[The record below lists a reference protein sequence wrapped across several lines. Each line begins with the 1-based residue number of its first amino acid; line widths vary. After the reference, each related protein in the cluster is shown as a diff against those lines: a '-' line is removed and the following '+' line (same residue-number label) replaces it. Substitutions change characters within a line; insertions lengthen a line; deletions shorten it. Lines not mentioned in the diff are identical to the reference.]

1 MKSKYSDKLDVK
13 LNHIFIIILS
23 VLFISGCG
31 PQPVAQSLLTSG
43 NSTTIVAQ
51 TPAVDEGQLDIQ
63 PDNASMSVNID
74 NSDRVEITGNC
85 KDLDRK
91 KNRIIVEVFAGE
103 DETVTPYI
111 SNSLSDKCQTT
122 AAGLSTNSKCF
133 WVTKGIGLVE
143 DQGLPTE
150 RNFPQC
156 HNGRFGFSI
165 KLGKMLETATPGI
178 YSKYTVRFK
187 LRTLDGIL
195 SDTAW
200 NKVLVDRNMNNPV
213 INSVIV
219 DQIGYSCLLKMSPAR
234 FNFGITYN
242 IKRTVTDIT
251 GTSAPVVLNDLGP
264 LTTDIL
270 LYPDTTSDSAF
281 NWKDD
286 RNVNSHASSSG
297 SYGALAGVTYNYTL
311 EATENN
317 FTYTV
322 PQTRVSNSVSCTLFP
337 LSVYLASAPVNFT
350 CDMAILGNYPNNLQ
364 RADIQWARSTQQGW
378 TGPNSDNNN
387 PAQFTTAGCAADPGV
402 GCKEVGFPN
411 NGATYYY
418 AVREI
423 RPAPNGQIGKWSPTA
438 ACKPAP

>member
-1 MKSKYSDKLDVK
+1 MK

-51 TPAVDEGQLDIQ
+51 TPVVDEGQLDIQ
-63 PDNASMSVNID
+63 PDNSSMSVNVD

-91 KNRIIVEVFAGE
+91 KNRIIVEAFAGE
-103 DETVTPYI
+103 DETATPYI
-111 SNSLSDKCQTT
+111 SNALTDKCQTT
-122 AAGLSTNSKCF
+122 AAGLLVTDKCF
-133 WVTKGIGLVE
+133 WVTKGIGIVE
-143 DQGLPTE
+143 DLGLPTE

-165 KLGKMLETATPGI
+165 KLGKMLEVPATPGV

-213 INSVIV
+213 INSVIA
-219 DQIGYSCLLKMSPAR
+219 DQIGYSCLLKMSPSR

-251 GTSAPVVLNDLGP
+251 GTSAPVVLNNLNP

-270 LYPDTTSDSAF
+270 INPDTMSDSAF

-286 RNVNSHASSSG
+286 RNVMSHAWSSG
-297 SYGALAGVTYNYTL
+297 SYGGFAGVTYSYTL

-317 FTYTV
+317 SYTIPYV
-322 PQTRVSNSVSCTLFP
+322 TPQVKTSNSVSCTINP
-337 LSVYLASAPVNFT
+337 LSVYASAAPTNGA
-350 CDMAILGNYPNNLQ
+350 CYLAIFGNYPNNL
-364 RADIQWARSTQQGW
+364 AKTNIEWGRSTVQGW
-378 TGPNSDNNN
+378 TGPNSDAN
-387 PAQFTTAGCAADPGV
+387 T
-402 GCKEVGFPN
+402 GFVVATCGGTN
-411 NGATYYY
+411 VNCDETGLVNGTTYYY
-418 AVREI
+418 AIRENH
-423 RPAPNGQIGKWSPTA
+423 NGQIGKWSPTA